1 MKLSRTYMT
10 LAAVTILLALTACAP
25 SIIPASTPGAVLDA
39 EARTASME
47 KDGVTITI
55 VTDAWRYDPA
65 DVKYLFTPLF
75 VQVQNN
81 TDGQILIS
89 RATTLLFD
97 EYNTQ
102 YGALSPE
109 EVDRAVTPLYEYP
122 PVVFWGGA
130 GYYWGWDDWA
140 WGLSSG
146 YPYYIYPHDYYTSQV
161 IPKSFRYGI
170 IAPGANVKGF
180 VYFQEPDPSAQ
191 RLTVSITP
199 EYANGARSEY
209 RFNFIIER

>member
-1 MKLSRTYMT
+1 MKLSQIYISIVVGT
-10 LAAVTILLALTACAP
+10 LLLALTACAP
-25 SIIPASTPGAVLDA
+25 SIIPSATPGAVLDT
-39 EARTASME
+39 EARTASIE
-47 KDGVTITI
+47 KDKVTIT
-55 VTDAWRYDPA
+55 VVSDAWRYEPA

-81 TDGQILIS
+81 TDEQILIS
-89 RATTLLFD
+89 RDTTLLFD

-102 YGALSPE
+102 YGALFPE

-161 IPKSFRYGI
+161 IPKSFRYGM
-170 IAPGANVKGF
+170 IAPGAKVMGF
-180 VYFQEPDPSAQ
+180 VYFQEPAPSAR

-199 EYANGARSEY
+199 EFFDGTRNEY
-209 RFNFIIER
+209 RFNFIIDK

>member
-1 MKLSRTYMT
+1 MKPTRIY
-10 LAAVTILLALTACAP
+10 TILMVSALLFALTACAP
-25 SIIPASTPGAVLDA
+25 SIIPAPAPGAVLDTD
-39 EARTASME
+39 ARTASMTQ
-47 KDGVTITI
+47 DGITVT
-55 VTDAWRYDPA
+55 VVSDAWRYDPA
-65 DVKYLFTPLF
+65 DVKYLFTPLYL
-75 VQVQNN
+75 QVQNN
-81 TDGQILIS
+81 TDERILVS
-89 RATTLLFD
+89 RGTTLLFD

-102 YGALSPE
+102 YGALRPE

-130 GYYWGWDDWA
+130 GTYWGWDDWA

-170 IAPGANVKGF
+170 IAPGARVVGF
-180 VYFQEPDPSAQ
+180 VYFQEPEPIAQ

-199 EYANGARSEY
+199 EFSDGAASEF
-209 RFNFIIER
+209 RFNFVIEK

>member
-1 MKLSRTYMT
+1 MKASRTYT
-10 LAAVTILLALTACAP
+10 LLIVAVLLLTLTACAP
-25 SIIPASTPGAVLDA
+25 SMIPASTPGAVLNVDDK
-39 EARTASME
+39 TASITQ
-47 KDGVTITI
+47 DGITIT
-55 VTDAWRYDPA
+55 VVSDAWRYEPA
-65 DVKYLFTPLF
+65 DVKYLFTPLY

-81 TDGQILIS
+81 TDEEILIS

-102 YGALSPE
+102 YGALTPE

-146 YPYYIYPHDYYTSQV
+146 YPYYIYPHDYYTSRV
-161 IPKSFRYGI
+161 IPKSFRYGLV
-170 IAPGANVKGF
+170 APGARVMGF
-180 VYFQEPDPSAQ
+180 VYFQEPDPIAQ

-199 EYANGARSEY
+199 EFSDGTRSEF
-209 RFNFIIER
+209 RFNFIIMR